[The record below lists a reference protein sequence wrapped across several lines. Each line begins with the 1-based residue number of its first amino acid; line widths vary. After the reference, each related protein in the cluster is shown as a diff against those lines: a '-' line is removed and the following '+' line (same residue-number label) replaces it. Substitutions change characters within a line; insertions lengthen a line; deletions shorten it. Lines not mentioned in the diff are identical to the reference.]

1 MIMPCVLYFG
11 QFRSWSNVFSNGHGL
26 LHVVETRELRI
37 DVLSDVFVSCAYQV
51 YINMVLRTSDSTRDI
66 PRKPL
71 SLSAPFNWKPA
82 LNLKRT
88 KRKKEKK
95 NEKTIPENE
104 KKVRPETPEGGKKRR
119 PSRPLQQS
127 LNQRRPIN
135 QPIQLQNQAFPL
147 VTRSIFPTLNLNS
160 L

>member
-1 MIMPCVLYFG
+1 LEASS
-11 QFRSWSNVFSNGHGL
+11 QLEENQ
-26 LHVVETRELRI
+26 E
-37 DVLSDVFVSCAYQV
+37 
-51 YINMVLRTSDSTRDI
+51 
-66 PRKPL
+66 
-71 SLSAPFNWKPA
+71 
-82 LNLKRT
+82 
-88 KRKKEKK
+88 KERKK